1 MSQNDNT
8 KIISQNRRARFNYE
22 IVETMEAGIVLAGSE
37 VKSLRTSKVNIS
49 DTYAAPENDEIKI
62 HNLFITEYKNS
73 SQKDTNPR
81 RVRKLLLHKR
91 EIKKIQGYI
100 DQKGLTLIPLKL
112 YFNSKGVAKMELA
125 IAKGKKLFDKREAEK
140 KRDWDRSKQRLLK
153 KDQ

>member
-81 RVRKLLLHKR
+81 RIRKLLLHKR

-125 IAKGKKLFDKREAEK
+125 IAKGKKLYDKREAEK

>member
-8 KIISQNRRARFNYE
+8 KIISQNRSARFNYE

-81 RVRKLLLHKR
+81 RIRKLLLHKR

-125 IAKGKKLFDKREAEK
+125 IAKGKKLYDKREAEK

>member
-81 RVRKLLLHKR
+81 RIRKLLLHKR

>member
-81 RVRKLLLHKR
+81 RIRKLLLHKR

-125 IAKGKKLFDKREAEK
+125 IAKGKKLYDKREAEK
-140 KRDWDRSKQRLLK
+140 KRDWDRTKQRLLK

>member
-81 RVRKLLLHKR
+81 RIRKLLLHKR
-91 EIKKIQGYI
+91 EIKKIQGSI

-125 IAKGKKLFDKREAEK
+125 IAKGKKLYDKREAEK

>member
-22 IVETMEAGIVLAGSE
+22 IIETMEAGIVLAGSE

-62 HNLFITEYKNS
+62 HNLFINEYKNS
-73 SQKDTNPR
+73 SQKDINPR
-81 RVRKLLLHKR
+81 RIRKLLLHKR
-91 EIKKIQGYI
+91 EIKKIQGSI

-125 IAKGKKLFDKREAEK
+125 IAKGKKLYDKREAEK

>member
-22 IVETMEAGIVLAGSE
+22 ILETMEAGIVLAGSE

-81 RVRKLLLHKR
+81 RIRKLLLHKR

>member
-22 IVETMEAGIVLAGSE
+22 IIETMEAGIVLAGSE

-81 RVRKLLLHKR
+81 RIRKLLLHKR

-125 IAKGKKLFDKREAEK
+125 IAKGKKLYDKREAEK

>member
-1 MSQNDNT
+1 MPQNDNT

-22 IVETMEAGIVLAGSE
+22 ILETMEAGIVLAASE

-73 SQKDTNPR
+73 SQKDSNPR
-81 RVRKLLLHKR
+81 RIRKLLFHRR

-100 DQKGLTLIPLKL
+100 DQKGMSLIPLKL
-112 YFNSKGVAKMELA
+112 YFNSKGIAKIELA
-125 IAKGKKLFDKREAEK
+125 IARGKKLYDKREAEK

>member
-22 IVETMEAGIVLAGSE
+22 ILETMEAGIVLAGSE

-81 RVRKLLLHKR
+81 RIRKLLLHKR

-112 YFNSKGVAKMELA
+112 YFNSKGLAKMELA

>member
-1 MSQNDNT
+1 MPQNDDT

-81 RVRKLLLHKR
+81 RIRKLLLHKR

-112 YFNSKGVAKMELA
+112 YFNSKGVVKMELA
-125 IAKGKKLFDKREAEK
+125 IAKGKKLYDKREAEK

>member
-62 HNLFITEYKNS
+62 HNLFITGYKNS

-81 RVRKLLLHKR
+81 RIRKLLLHKR

-125 IAKGKKLFDKREAEK
+125 IAKGKKLYDKREAEK

>member
-81 RVRKLLLHKR
+81 RIRKLLLHKR
-91 EIKKIQGYI
+91 EIKKIQDYI

-125 IAKGKKLFDKREAEK
+125 IAKGKKLYDKREAEK

>member
-22 IVETMEAGIVLAGSE
+22 IIETMEAGIVLAGSE

-62 HNLFITEYKNS
+62 HNLFINEYKNS
-73 SQKDTNPR
+73 SQKDINPR
-81 RVRKLLLHKR
+81 RIRKLLLHKR

-125 IAKGKKLFDKREAEK
+125 IAKGKKLYDKREAEK

>member
-8 KIISQNRRARFNYE
+8 RIISQNRRARFNYE

-81 RVRKLLLHKR
+81 RIRKLLLHKR

-125 IAKGKKLFDKREAEK
+125 IAKGKKLYDKREAEK

>member
-81 RVRKLLLHKR
+81 RIRKLLLHKR

-140 KRDWDRSKQRLLK
+140 KRDWDRNKQRLLK
-153 KDQ
+153 KEG

>member
-22 IVETMEAGIVLAGSE
+22 IIETMEAGSVLAGSE

-62 HNLFITEYKNS
+62 HNLFINEYKNS
-73 SQKDTNPR
+73 SQKDINPR
-81 RVRKLLLHKR
+81 RIRKLLLHKR
-91 EIKKIQGYI
+91 EIKKIQGSI

-125 IAKGKKLFDKREAEK
+125 IAKGKKLYDKREAEK

>member
-81 RVRKLLLHKR
+81 RIRKLLLHKR

-125 IAKGKKLFDKREAEK
+125 IAKGKKLYDKREAEK

-153 KDQ
+153 KVQ

>member
-1 MSQNDNT
+1 MPQNDDT

-81 RVRKLLLHKR
+81 RIRKLLLHKR

-125 IAKGKKLFDKREAEK
+125 IAKGKKLYDKREAEK

>member
-49 DTYAAPENDEIKI
+49 DTYATPENDEIKI

-81 RVRKLLLHKR
+81 RIRKLLLHKR